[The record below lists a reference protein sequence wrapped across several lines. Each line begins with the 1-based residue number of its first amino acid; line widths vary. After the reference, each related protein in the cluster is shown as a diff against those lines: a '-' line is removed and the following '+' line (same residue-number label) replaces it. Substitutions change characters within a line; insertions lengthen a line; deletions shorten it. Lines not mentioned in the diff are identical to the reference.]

1 MSTTKDSIVAGVI
14 KVAFI
19 GSAVWFFSQMTKN
32 DAETF
37 GASGSSSKV
46 MTEKDAIN
54 ALTTAKGKF
63 MTVTFLK
70 KDGSTRRMRCRTGV
84 KRYVKGVGSPLGTAA
99 NRLKKYKLI
108 TVYDLDKAG
117 YRSIPVD
124 RVISVKA
131 GGKTYNAK
139 NPKGKQ
145 MSAEEYNSYNAE
157 WEAIFDVYGRRGY
170 FADLPDSLT
179 DDLTD
184 DEIEELIMEESHEP
198 GWEEVDE
205 MMLQGIE
212 KHNAETFNSDTWRNN
227 SKKLAYMSSK
237 VHEKYPE
244 IPENI
249 IFDYAE
255 GTWPADWDEAA
266 QELINELGAT
276 NWVNQAAESYMID
289 MYGPYGGRYSGTIT
303 EKEEK
308 EAETFEAEVICIT
321 CDRGFPPQNG
331 IRRAQ
336 GWECLACSKGESW
349 GGETFASSP
358 SKAEYLEWVEDNGHL
373 CDSCEQEPADWQ
385 WQQIQTLWKVTHDQ
399 DGNADYSG
407 PKSEVVDEGE
417 TSNHC
422 DSCYKAYYGAESFE
436 APYVGAGALMDI
448 GKDTGLGSFSP
459 SELATSSAIHGD
471 FDQASLNYSGKQN
484 LEVRA
489 ESDRDED
496 EEDYEQYL
504 RLQGL
509 CECTACGDIAEI
521 SLGTTDKQGLYRC
534 TACVTAARP
543 SITEDELVED
553 LDYLR
558 GVY

>member
-1 MSTTKDSIVAGVI
+1 MSGWTDPKNWAMLGAGLVGI
-14 KVAFI
+14 MWAGELV
-19 GSAVWFFSQMTKN
+19 SAAKPLN
-32 DAETF
+32 AESF
-37 GASGSSSKV
+37 AASGSTKT
-46 MTEKDAIN
+46 MKEKDAIN
-54 ALTTAKGKF
+54 ALTTAQGKF
-63 MTVTFLK
+63 MTVNFLK
-70 KDGSTRRMRCRTGV
+70 KDGTSRRMRCRTGV

-99 NRLKKYKLI
+99 NRLQKYKLI

-124 RVISVKA
+124 RVVSVKA

-170 FADLPDSLT
+170 FADLPDSVTDGLT
-179 DDLTD
+179 EG
-184 DEIEELIMEESHEP
+184 EIEELIMEESEHPE
-198 GWEEVDE
+198 WEEVDE

-212 KHNAETFNSDTWRNN
+212 KHNAETFNSDTWRSN

-266 QELINELGAT
+266 QELIDELGAT
-276 NWVNQAAESYMID
+276 NWVNQAAESWDQLSDEEIFEKNNKLID
-289 MYGPYGGRYSGTIT
+289 DYYEVLSKSWTIIDGEDIADNPSGDNIRYGPDYIINDRFLLRRKPANQIPHDRRAAEG
-303 EKEEK
+303 EKEVCE
-308 EAETFEAEVICIT
+308 
-321 CDRGFPPQNG
+321 DSHLDG
-331 IRRAQ
+331 ID
-336 GWECLACSKGESW
+336 
-349 GGETFASSP
+349 F
-358 SKAEYLEWVEDNGHL
+358 LEWTLYAEGPNCYITGLPNPSGDIEGHDNI
-373 CDSCEQEPADWQ
+373 CEPCAAKW
-385 WQQIQTLWKVTHDQ
+385 I
-399 DGNADYSG
+399 Y
-407 PKSEVVDEGE
+407 DEGGPE
-417 TSNHC
+417 GEG
-422 DSCYKAYYGAESFE
+422 YYRASVHFE
-436 APYVGAGALMDI
+436 APYAGAGALMDI

-509 CECTACGDIAEI
+509 CECTACGDIAEV
-521 SLGTTDKQGLYRC
+521 SMGTTDKQGLYRC
-534 TACVTAARP
+534 VTCVEVARP
-543 SITEDELVED
+543 SITEEELVED
-553 LDYLR
+553 MDYLR